1 MGDIFTLFVIL
12 VLSSGGQVRK
22 SYVLQTG
29 FPGFLAFSIQNYNEL
44 YYREVLSGGKIESQL
59 CS

>member
-29 FPGFLAFSIQNYNEL
+29 LPGFLTFSIQNYNEL
-44 YYREVLSGGKIESQL
+44 YYREVPSGGKIESQL